1 MKITKRQL
9 RQIIKEE
16 TAKALGESDAAHS
29 RSRSRR
35 RTGGGP
41 GKHRDLA
48 ALKRREAERNAAKD
62 KDKKD
67 DLSEISDDEADAM
80 MSDRTSGSGWG
91 LEPTLTRS
99 GHGESNVDIETEAKE
114 IAEYYGVDPMGV
126 SVSERNGESYI
137 VVQEIDGTTQVFVDL
152 DDLAD
157 GLDQG
162 DY

>member
-29 RSRSRR
+29 RSRHRR

-48 ALKRREAERNAAKD
+48 ALKRREAERNAAKETETD
-62 KDKKD
+62 DPTSSKKPV
-67 DLSEISDDEADAM
+67 SEISGDEVDAM
-80 MSDRTSGSGWG
+80 G

-157 GLDQG
+157 GLGQG